1 MMKKKYK
8 FINHTADVGI
18 KVWGESLESLFEN
31 TAYSMFDIIGEL
43 DKVKVKKSLRVEIE
57 GKRTDELLADWLR
70 NLLYKF
76 NGEVY
81 LLREFNIEEI
91 NKKGLKAK
99 VGGEKLDLSRHSLKT
114 EIKAVTYHGLEVKK
128 TGQGW
133 EAQVIFDV

>member
-1 MMKKKYK
+1 MMKKKYE

-31 TAYSMFDIIGEL
+31 AAYSMFDILAEL
-43 DKVKVKKSLRVEIE
+43 DKVKEKESLRVEIE
-57 GKRTDELLADWLR
+57 GKRTDELLVDWLR

-76 NGEVY
+76 NGEAY
-81 LLREFNIEEI
+81 LLKEFNIEEI
-91 NKKGLKAK
+91 SKKGLKAK
-99 VGGEKLDLSRHSLKT
+99 VRGEKLNLSRHTLRT

>member
-1 MMKKKYK
+1 MMKKKYE

-18 KVWGESLESLFEN
+18 KVWGESLKSLFEN
-31 TAYSMFDIIGEL
+31 AAYSMFDIIGEL
-43 DKVKVKKSLRVEIE
+43 DEVKVKESLGVEIE

-76 NGEVY
+76 NGEGY

-91 NKKGLKAK
+91 SKKGLKAK
-99 VGGEKLDLSRHSLKT
+99 VRGEKLNLSRHSLKT

>member
-1 MMKKKYK
+1 MMKKKYE
-8 FINHTADVGI
+8 FINHTADMGI

-31 TAYSMFDIIGEL
+31 AAYSMFDIIGEL
-43 DKVKVKKSLRVEIE
+43 DKVKAKESLGVEIG

-76 NGEVY
+76 NGEGY

-91 NKKGLKAK
+91 SKKGLKAK
-99 VGGEKLDLSRHSLKT
+99 VRGEKLNLSRHTLKT

>member
-18 KVWGESLESLFEN
+18 KVWGESLKSLFEN
-31 TAYSMFDIIGEL
+31 AAYSMFDILTEL
-43 DKVKVKKSLRVEIE
+43 DKVKVKESLGVEIE

-76 NGEVY
+76 NGEGY

-91 NKKGLKAK
+91 SKKGLKAK
-99 VGGEKLDLSRHSLKT
+99 VRGEKLNLSRHTLKT